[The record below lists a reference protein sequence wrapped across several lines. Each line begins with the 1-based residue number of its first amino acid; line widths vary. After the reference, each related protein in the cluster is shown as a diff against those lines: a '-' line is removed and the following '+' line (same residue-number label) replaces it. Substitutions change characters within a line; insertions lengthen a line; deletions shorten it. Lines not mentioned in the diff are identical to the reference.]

1 MDRAIDR
8 AKKTVLT
15 KQLVPW
21 KLRPHGQDFDPVQ
34 GDRFNSTIKKVI
46 IQQLSAN
53 ETRAPDYDEL
63 DESYELY
70 LPGPEGIGS
79 PDSEHLTF
87 LVKEYG
93 GLANVYI
100 ISQTSAGTI
109 QALSSLVQLFFAH
122 SQSECKG
129 VYSPFAPVEI
139 KDKPKFPYRGVN
151 LDTSRQWY
159 PKEAIY
165 RLIDGMVW
173 TKFNRLHWHI
183 TDSQSWPLEVPSLP
197 ELAIKGAYWKGLTY
211 TTDDV
216 QRIYK
221 YAEDRGI
228 QVIMEIDMPG
238 HTSSIG
244 LSDPDLIVGQNVQP
258 LWNSVAAQPPSVSPH
273 LLLLLAHLTCCHRVT
288 SSSKAKLLRTS

>member
-1 MDRAIDR
+1 MRQAIKRANE
-8 AKKTVLT
+8 AVLT

-21 KLRPHGQDFDPVQ
+21 KLRPHGKDFDPVP
-34 GDRFNSTIKKVI
+34 GDRLKATIKRVI
-46 IQQLSAN
+46 IRQLSAN

-70 LPGPEGIGS
+70 LSGQRGIEFT
-79 PDSEHLTF
+79 DSLHLKA
-87 LVKEYG
+87 LVHEYG
-93 GLANVYI
+93 GPATVYI
-100 ISQTSAGTI
+100 ISPTSAGI
-109 QALSSLVQLFFAH
+109 IHALNSLVQLFFAH
-122 SQSECKG
+122 SQPEIDG
-129 VYSPFAPVEI
+129 VYSPFAPVII

-159 PKEAIY
+159 PKEAIF
-165 RLIDGMVW
+165 RLIDGMTW

-197 ELAIKGAYWKGLTY
+197 DLAKEGAYWKGLIY
-211 TTDDV
+211 TIDDV
-216 QRIYK
+216 QDIYK

-244 LSDPDLIVGQNVQP
+244 YSYPDLIVGQNVQP
-258 LWNSVAAQPPSVSPH
+258 LWTDVAAQPPSVSPPI
-273 LLLLLAHLTCCHRVT
+273 LSLTLSR
-288 SSSKAKLLRTS
+288 SDLFS